1 MSQTLLDAPAVLFD
15 FNGTLSDD
23 EGVLARIVRELA
35 AERLGLQLSADE
47 YETGLRGLSDGEILR
62 ELLRRAGDAGR
73 TGRAAEAGE
82 AGWAAEAEEIAAL
95 REELSARYLEVART
109 GVLIRPEARKL
120 VRLLH
125 ARGTRLAIVTGAAR
139 PLVEPALEG
148 AGIRQLF
155 EVLVTEEDV
164 AEGKPDP
171 EGFLRAAS
179 VLGLTAQAAD
189 VVVFEDSAP
198 GLEAA
203 ARAGMIGVRVAWD
216 EAPLGVHLLDAPLVG
231 A

>member
-23 EGVLARIVRELA
+23 EGVLARIVRDLA
-35 AERLGLQLSADE
+35 ADRLGLQLSADE
-47 YETGLRGLSDGEILR
+47 YETDLRGLSDGEILR

-73 TGRAAEAGE
+73 AGRVGQADVAGRAGE
-82 AGWAAEAEEIAAL
+82 AEELAAL
-95 REELSARYLEVART
+95 REELSARYLEAACT
-109 GVLIRPEARKL
+109 GTLIRAEAREL
-120 VRLLH
+120 VRRLH
-125 ARGTRLAIVTGAAR
+125 ARGTRLAIVTGASRA
-139 PLVEPALEG
+139 LVEPALEG
-148 AGIRQLF
+148 AGIRELF

-179 VLGLTAQAAD
+179 VLGLSGRAAD

-216 EAPLGVHLLDAPLVG
+216 EAPLGVHLLDAPLIG